1 MPLDIDPAAAVELG
15 EAIVLPL
22 ADDEIDFDEAFVV
35 DDVEGGLAE
44 DGSSRGILA
53 EIEFL
58 AEDGGQDFQ
67 ILEEERDDDIDVPRH
82 AGLGVVVERHGAGQ
96 HVVQTRLLKT
106 PGDVEEEL
114 EFGEHEG
121 GSRGLWKGRGWKPLL
136 LIGRPRIHRRSCGL
150 VGSRPFSPRRCR
162 FLLPLQLRFGWP

>member
-1 MPLDIDPAAAVELG
+1 MPLNLDPAAAFELG
-15 EAIVLPL
+15 EAVVLPL

-35 DDVEGGLAE
+35 NDVEGGLAE
-44 DGSSRGILA
+44 DGSARGFLA

-82 AGLGVVVERHGAGQ
+82 AGLGVVVESHGAGQ

-106 PGDVEEEL
+106 PGDVE
-114 EFGEHEG
+114 
-121 GSRGLWKGRGWKPLL
+121 
-136 LIGRPRIHRRSCGL
+136 
-150 VGSRPFSPRRCR
+150 
-162 FLLPLQLRFGWP
+162 